1 MNRTLNNISNS
12 NKNNNLPE
20 NNNGKDNFRILLYAI
35 LLPIALSV
43 ANKMCAVFND
53 SHFIVFIIYFLV
65 TCLFTSF
72 VLDGFKLSKNKII
85 RILQVLLLLN
95 MVSSVLYSIFYYI
108 DDKFDLF
115 NNLIG
120 DDDKNSSNKIDKT
133 KVVSA
138 AAAATASAG
147 MKYGGYPAQK
157 IIVTTVAT
165 PIVAGATSAALNAVE
180 AFEDQEKIKDAV
192 NEAIKDH
199 PYSDPK
205 PDRVPCPDQSFTANS
220 PLEEGEILSPL
231 ERLLDA
237 LFSLES
243 LAILTLLLIIVLF
256 TYGYVYK
263 YTSEI
268 FHKFVI
274 KYIPT
279 KFIPWYTIF
288 IKNLE
293 KYNTNVRNI
302 TIIIFIIILFLIHL
316 MCIYICYKLKTNTD
330 EFVQVYNYLKSI
342 NKSSILLIMNY
353 RYTSKNRYNIIPKLS
368 YLLSLL
374 KIKFLYVIN
383 YLFTILNRL
392 VIMLYARR
400 QFVTTLQILSVRYT
414 LLGDISCPKLLVCL

>member
-1 MNRTLNNISNS
+1 M
-12 NKNNNLPE
+12 
-20 NNNGKDNFRILLYAI
+20 
-35 LLPIALSV
+35 
-43 ANKMCAVFND
+43 
-53 SHFIVFIIYFLV
+53 V

-147 MKYGGYPAQK
+147 MKYGGSPAQK

-205 PDRVPCPDQSFTANS
+205 PDRVPSPDQSFTANS

>member
-138 AAAATASAG
+138 AAAATASA
-147 MKYGGYPAQK
+147 
-157 IIVTTVAT
+157 
-165 PIVAGATSAALNAVE
+165 ALNAVE

-199 PYSDPK
+199 PYSEPN
-205 PDRVPCPDQSFTANS
+205 PERVPSPDQSFTANS

>member
-20 NNNGKDNFRILLYAI
+20 NNNGKDNFRILLYPI

-53 SHFIVFIIYFLV
+53 SYFIVFIIYFLV

-138 AAAATASAG
+138 AAAATASA
-147 MKYGGYPAQK
+147 
-157 IIVTTVAT
+157 
-165 PIVAGATSAALNAVE
+165 ALNAVE

-205 PDRVPCPDQSFTANS
+205 PDRVPSPYQSFTANS

-342 NKSSILLIMNY
+342 NKSSILLFMNY

>member
-147 MKYGGYPAQK
+147 MKY
-157 IIVTTVAT
+157 
-165 PIVAGATSAALNAVE
+165 
-180 AFEDQEKIKDAV
+180 
-192 NEAIKDH
+192 
-199 PYSDPK
+199 
-205 PDRVPCPDQSFTANS
+205 
-220 PLEEGEILSPL
+220 
-231 ERLLDA
+231 
-237 LFSLES
+237 
-243 LAILTLLLIIVLF
+243 
-256 TYGYVYK
+256 
-263 YTSEI
+263 
-268 FHKFVI
+268 
-274 KYIPT
+274 
-279 KFIPWYTIF
+279 
-288 IKNLE
+288 
-293 KYNTNVRNI
+293 
-302 TIIIFIIILFLIHL
+302 
-316 MCIYICYKLKTNTD
+316 
-330 EFVQVYNYLKSI
+330 
-342 NKSSILLIMNY
+342 
-353 RYTSKNRYNIIPKLS
+353 
-368 YLLSLL
+368 
-374 KIKFLYVIN
+374 
-383 YLFTILNRL
+383 
-392 VIMLYARR
+392 
-400 QFVTTLQILSVRYT
+400 
-414 LLGDISCPKLLVCL
+414 

>member
-147 MKYGGYPAQK
+147 MKYGGSPAQK

-205 PDRVPCPDQSFTANS
+205 PDRVPSPYQSFTANS

-279 KFIPWYTIF
+279 K
-288 IKNLE
+288 L
-293 KYNTNVRNI
+293 
-302 TIIIFIIILFLIHL
+302 
-316 MCIYICYKLKTNTD
+316 
-330 EFVQVYNYLKSI
+330 YLGI
-342 NKSSILLIMNY
+342 QF
-353 RYTSKNRYNIIPKLS
+353 
-368 YLLSLL
+368 LL
-374 KIKFLYVIN
+374 KI
-383 YLFTILNRL
+383 
-392 VIMLYARR
+392 
-400 QFVTTLQILSVRYT
+400 
-414 LLGDISCPKLLVCL
+414 